1 MDEPLEKL
9 FLCDL
14 LTTAPRPE
22 IAAATLLGGA
32 VRGQQGAKCAICG
45 TVMRKLGE
53 GRRMGVTVLYF
64 EMPETPEDSFFAI
77 ACSEFCRERA
87 TRRFGGWSQA
97 PGDGR

>member
-9 FLCDL
+9 MLSDL

-32 VRGQQGAKCAICG
+32 VQGQQGAKCAICG

-53 GRRMGVTVLYF
+53 GRRMGVTVLFF
-64 EMPETPEDSFFAI
+64 EMPDDPESSFFAI
-77 ACSEFCRERA
+77 ACSELCRERA
-87 TRRFGGWSQA
+87 TRAKGWSRT
-97 PGDGR
+97 P